1 MHLHAAVGGRLG
13 ITRDEIDRLLTLDK
27 NDFEYREW
35 LALKYA
41 RELTLLD
48 GAEPESDYM
57 DDFRLNYTGKE
68 RARILKLV
76 RMMRFANLWNNTL
89 RAGRGVPAPGQA
101 ARAPLTSGGSRDE
114 TGARGQRGSP
124 SAQPE
129 RF

>member
-89 RAGRGVPAPGQA
+89 RGRPWRTGAGA
-101 ARAPLTSGGSRDE
+101 GGSCAINV
-114 TGARGQRGSP
+114 GGQPR
-124 SAQPE
+124 
-129 RF
+129 